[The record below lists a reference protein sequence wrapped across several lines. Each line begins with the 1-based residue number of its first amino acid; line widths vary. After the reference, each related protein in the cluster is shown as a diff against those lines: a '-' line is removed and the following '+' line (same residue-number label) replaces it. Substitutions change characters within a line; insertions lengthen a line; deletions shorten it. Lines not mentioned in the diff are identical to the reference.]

1 MPYLEVFKHTQHLRV
16 ECFVFAREAIAWYGP
31 FVMNTKQEIL
41 DAMDDFEAGRMG
53 AIAPEH
59 A

>member
-1 MPYLEVFKHTQHLRV
+1 VLLLGGRPLREPV
-16 ECFVFAREAIAWYGP
+16 AWYGP

-41 DAMDDFEAGRMG
+41 DAIDDFNEGRMG